1 MLIVRNKLDTLLVVD
16 GQVFQPAGL
25 LGSERLIDK
34 RNAAIGAAIV
44 NNQLEL
50 VDEEPEPG
58 DAVILDEI
66 VGTGVAQ
73 EVPHGLSGVPSQV
86 AVAVSHVPATDY
98 GADTAIPFTVTLGE
112 HTATHVRVTATSGV
126 TFKLI
131 VSP

>member
-1 MLIVRNKLDTLLVVD
+1 MLIVRNKLATLLVVD

-34 RNAAIGAAIV
+34 RNAAISAAVI
-44 NNQLEL
+44 NGQLEV

-58 DAVILDEI
+58 DAVILDEV
-66 VGTGVAQ
+66 VGTGIEQ
-73 EVPHGLSGVPSQV
+73 EVPHGLPGIPSQV
-86 AVAVSHVPATDY
+86 AVAVSHVPAADY
-98 GADTAIPFTVTLGE
+98 GGETAIPFTVTLGE
-112 HTATHVRVTATSGV
+112 HTATHLRVTATSGV